1 MSHDRFPGQLSLPLS
16 FPDRRFRLW
25 SYMPSHSELVIRTE
39 FDSTAPHI
47 ELLFKPVRQI
57 NLPVTMDGGLVI
69 GIEDRPHDRVDAVT
83 FAVSNDH
90 FSGQVIAGYLV
101 LRQEERSKYSPF
113 SLFHGYLRSEFT
125 G

>member
-16 FPDRRFRLW
+16 FPDRPFRLW
-25 SYMPSHSELVIRTE
+25 SYVPSHSELVIRTE
-39 FDSTAPHI
+39 FDPTAPHI
-47 ELLFKPVRQI
+47 ELLFKSVRQL

-69 GIEDRPHDRVDAVT
+69 GIEDRPSDRVDAVT
-83 FAVSNDH
+83 FAVGNDH
-90 FSGQVIAGYLV
+90 FSGQVVAGYLF

-125 G
+125 R